1 MRQRVRSE
9 VGTGASDVAAHR
21 SKARTKGASGMLTR
35 RLFPA
40 CVQVAEMNPCEAD
53 PSRLHPAEQRQIER
67 AAPGRRGE
75 YSAGRLLARS
85 LLDSLGVAA
94 APLLNRPDRAPAWPA
109 GFVGSISHCPTLC
122 AVVVASR
129 GDICAIGVDVEPAV
143 ALDADVEPLVLTA
156 RDRDSIAQLPLR
168 IRAIGA
174 RLVFSAKEA
183 FYKALYPATGV
194 FLDFTQAW
202 VTFAT
207 EQSFVVTTTAPLQRS
222 PALSRSMVGRYCI
235 DGSHLMTGIFTRAH
249 RSSAPH
255 A

>member
-1 MRQRVRSE
+1 MRQPVRSE
-9 VGTGASDVAAHR
+9 NATGASAVAAR
-21 SKARTKGASGMLTR
+21 RGARAKGTCGMLTS

-40 CVQVAEMNPCEAD
+40 CVRFAEMDPSEAD
-53 PSRLHPAEQRQIER
+53 PSSLHPAEQRQIDR
-67 AAPGRRGE
+67 AAPGRRRE

-85 LLDSLGVAA
+85 LLDSLGAAA

-122 AVVVASR
+122 TVVVASR
-129 GDICAIGVDVEPAV
+129 LDICAIGVDVEPAV
-143 ALDADVEPLVLTA
+143 ALDADVEPLVLTS

-168 IRAIGA
+168 IRAIGG

-183 FYKALYPATGV
+183 FYKALYPTTGG

-202 VTFAT
+202 VTFVTEENFIVAT
-207 EQSFVVTTTAPLQRS
+207 TPPLQRS
-222 PALSRSMVGRYCI
+222 RALPNSMIGRYCI
-235 DGSHLMTGIFTRAH
+235 EGPHLMTGIFRQAH
-249 RSSAPH
+249 RSGAP

>member
-1 MRQRVRSE
+1 
-9 VGTGASDVAAHR
+9 
-21 SKARTKGASGMLTR
+21 MLTS

-40 CVQVAEMNPCEAD
+40 CVRVAEMNPCEAD
-53 PSRLHPAEQRQIER
+53 PSRLHPAEQRQIDR
-67 AAPGRRGE
+67 AAPARRGE

-85 LLDSLGVAA
+85 LLDSLGAA
-94 APLLNRPDRAPAWPA
+94 PAPLLNGPDRAPAWPA

-129 GDICAIGVDVEPAV
+129 WDICAIGVDVEPAV

-168 IRAIGA
+168 IRVIGA

-183 FYKALYPATGV
+183 FYKALYPTTGV

-202 VTFAT
+202 VTFVK
-207 EQSFVVTTTAPLQRS
+207 EQSFIVTTTAPLQRG
-222 PALSRSMVGRYCI
+222 PALSSSMVGRYCI
-235 DGSHLMTGIFTRAH
+235 DGPHLMTGIFTRAH
-249 RSSAPH
+249 RSSAQH
-255 A
+255 D